1 MDSLARDQAE
11 GLRRLFGG
19 RGAIVEMPARPSE
32 TGGVPPARSL
42 AEPGREVLVFDC
54 TPAAAAP
61 ELGMRGHFG
70 PADRMSR
77 EQRLEDA
84 IAAGALAQDILLVVS
99 PEAAA
104 ITGGYTLIKRL
115 APSRGQRRFR
125 LLVERA
131 RSEEQALKIFRN
143 MACATWRYL
152 RTELNFS
159 GWTPE
164 DERILRAGRLPPAE
178 DSPSSSRI
186 ANFRQAALSRTN
198 WPGADATPSV
208 R

>member
-1 MDSLARDQAE
+1 MDNLAPDQAE
-11 GLRRLFGG
+11 GLRRLFRG
-19 RGAIVEMPARPSE
+19 RGAIVEMAARSPATGSAGGVARPA
-32 TGGVPPARSL
+32 GAL

-54 TPAAAAP
+54 TPPCAASA
-61 ELGMRGHFG
+61 LGVRARFG
-70 PADRMSR
+70 TADAMSR
-77 EQRLEDA
+77 EQRLEEA

-115 APSRGQRRFR
+115 APNYGQRRFR

-131 RSEEQALKIFRN
+131 RSEEQAMKVFRN
-143 MACATWRYL
+143 MASATWRYL
-152 RTELNFS
+152 RTELDFS
-159 GWTPE
+159 GWAPE
-164 DERILRAGRLPPAE
+164 SDRILRAGRLPLAE
-178 DSPSSSRI
+178 D
-186 ANFRQAALSRTN
+186 

>member
-1 MDSLARDQAE
+1 MDSLPARDQAE
-11 GLRRLFGG
+11 GLRRLFSG
-19 RGAIVEMPARPSE
+19 RGAIVGMPARPPGAGS
-32 TGGVPPARSL
+32 VHPARSL

-54 TPAAAAP
+54 IRPSAGAASM
-61 ELGMRGHFG
+61 LGVRARFG
-70 PADRMSR
+70 PADAMSR
-77 EQRLEDA
+77 EQRLEEV

-131 RSEEQALKIFRN
+131 RSEEQALKVFRN

-152 RTELNFS
+152 RTELDFS
-159 GWTPE
+159 GWVPE
-164 DERILRAGRLPPAE
+164 DIR
-178 DSPSSSRI
+178 
-186 ANFRQAALSRTN
+186 
-198 WPGADATPSV
+198 
-208 R
+208 

>member
-1 MDSLARDQAE
+1 MDNLAPDQAE

-19 RGAIVEMPARPSE
+19 RGAIIEMPARPPGS
-32 TGGVPPARSL
+32 GSVHPVRSL

-54 TPAAAAP
+54 TPPSAASA
-61 ELGMRGHFG
+61 LGVRARFG
-70 PADRMSR
+70 PADAMSR
-77 EQRLEDA
+77 EQRLEEA
-84 IAAGALAQDILLVVS
+84 IAAGTLAQDILLVVS

-131 RSEEQALKIFRN
+131 RSEEQALKVFRN

-159 GWTPE
+159 GWAPE
-164 DERILRAGRLPPAE
+164 DIR
-178 DSPSSSRI
+178 
-186 ANFRQAALSRTN
+186 
-198 WPGADATPSV
+198 
-208 R
+208 